1 MKPSGTLKEL
11 LVGLKEDEKIFAKD
25 IDTSGKKY
33 FLRGN
38 RQQYI
43 TQYNKELKRGATHWY
58 EILLEGRPC
67 PVVLDIES
75 TEKRFLPTR
84 DAIEDLM
91 KVFRI
96 AVESKTGETDEYMYL
111 NSSSAD
117 KVSFHIIGTVM
128 FENLAHVGALV
139 RSVWSGIQTL
149 RRGNFEMP
157 PGISLEN
164 INYLFGSDDKWIVDD
179 CIYTRN
185 RFFRLPLSSKKGSKR
200 VLKPIYPPGKKTSNW
215 TEMLVQRPHGG
226 SVYECLEMC
235 GSDPIYTSMPADRC
249 MKCVNGE
256 WMLIET
262 KRTHHQSACTAIH
275 PYVAPVIDKLN
286 AMGYML
292 KDDLKFNSARRSWC
306 INSYSKRCGI
316 AKREHASN
324 HIWFEIDGLGGRVIQ
339 RCYDSNCVGGV
350 DIDVDDAWDEWT
362 VAWSTMVD
370 VSNVLDGLDR
380 GLLITS

>member
-11 LVGLKEDEKIFAKD
+11 LVGLKDDEKIFAKD

-33 FLRGN
+33 FLRGT

-43 TQYNKELKRGATHWY
+43 TQYNKELKKGAAHWY

-75 TEKRFLPTR
+75 KNKHYLKAR
-84 DAIEDLM
+84 DAVEDLM
-91 KVFRI
+91 KVFNI
-96 AVESKTGETDEYMYL
+96 AVESKTGKCDEYMFL
-111 NSSSAD
+111 DSSSAD
-117 KVSFHIIGTVM
+117 KVSFHVVGTVM
-128 FENLAHVGALV
+128 FKNLAHVGALV
-139 RSVWSGIQTL
+139 RSVWSGLQTL
-149 RRGNFEMP
+149 RSNKLEMP
-157 PGISLEN
+157 EGISVKN
-164 INYLFGSDDKWIVDD
+164 IDYLFESDGQWIVDD

-185 RFFRLPLSSKKGSKR
+185 RFFRLPLSCKKGSTR
-200 VLKPIYPPGKKTSNW
+200 VLKPLYPPGKKVESW

-226 SVYECLEMC
+226 PVYECLEMC
-235 GSDPIYTSMPADRC
+235 GTDPIYTSMPADRC
-249 MKCVNGE
+249 MRCVDGT
-256 WMLIET
+256 WMLVDARRKE
-262 KRTHHQSACTAIH
+262 KQVACTAVH
-275 PYVAPVIDKLN
+275 PYITPVIEKLN
-286 AMGYML
+286 TMGYML

-306 INSYSKRCGI
+306 INSYSKQCGI

-350 DIDVDDAWDEWT
+350 DIDVNDAWDEWT
-362 VAWSTMVD
+362 LAWSTMID

>member
-11 LVGLKEDEKIFAKD
+11 LVGIKKDEKIFAKD
-25 IDTSGKKY
+25 IDTKGKKF

-58 EILLEGRPC
+58 EILLEDRPC

-75 TEKRFLPTR
+75 KNKQYIKTR
-84 DAIEDLM
+84 EAIEELM
-91 KVFRI
+91 KVFNI
-96 AVESKTGETDEYMYL
+96 AVESKTGQSDEYMYL
-111 NSSSAD
+111 DSSSAD

-128 FENLAHVGALV
+128 FKNLAHVGALV
-139 RSVWSGIQTL
+139 RSVWSGLQTL
-149 RRGNFEMP
+149 RSNNLELP
-157 PGISLEN
+157 EGISMQSIE
-164 INYLFGSDDKWIVDD
+164 YLYEADGTWIVDD

-200 VLKPIYPPGKKTSNW
+200 VLKPLYPPGKKTNGW

-226 SVYECLEMC
+226 PVYECLEMC

-249 MKCVNGE
+249 MKCVDGQ
-256 WMLIET
+256 WMLMEK
-262 KRTHHQSACTAIH
+262 KRTQHQTVCTAVH
-275 PYVAPVIDKLN
+275 PYVEPVIDKLN

-292 KDDLKFNSARRSWC
+292 KNDLKFNSARRSWC
-306 INSYSKRCGI
+306 VNTYSKQCGI

-339 RCYDSNCVGGV
+339 RCYDSNCAGGV
-350 DIDVDDAWDEWT
+350 DVDVEDAWDEWT
-362 VAWSTMVD
+362 LAWSTMVD
-370 VSNVLDGLDR
+370 VSDLLTSLDR